1 MAGSGGEGVQQ
12 SDVLDELSRNP
23 RPSVSRAALA
33 AQYPA
38 WGLIT
43 MSLLIV
49 GLVVGFWSLGSL
61 GAAVN
66 ACPSNPSLRICA
78 PTVHAMVVAL
88 PVAAMI
94 AGLAVSIV
102 GGRVVMKLRRSPV
115 IAGWL
120 GWLVFAAGVV
130 MAFVLAGLL

>member
-1 MAGSGGEGVQQ
+1 MRQG
-12 SDVLDELSRNP
+12 DVLDELSRNP

-33 AQYPA
+33 ARYPA

-43 MSLLIV
+43 MSLFVV
-49 GLVVGFWSLGSL
+49 GLVVGFWSLGPL

-66 ACPSNPSLRICA
+66 ACPSPGLRICV
-78 PTVHAMVVAL
+78 PKVHAMVVAL

-102 GGRVVMKLRRSPV
+102 GGRIVVKLRRSPV
-115 IAGWL
+115 VAGWL
-120 GWLVFAAGVV
+120 GWLVFAAGVAA
-130 MAFVLAGLL
+130 AFVLAGLL